1 MAFTLYRLWSRYSSN
16 GIQIVR
22 RHSTQTRELG
32 KLPLAG
38 IRVLD
43 MTRILA
49 GPYCTMLLGDLG
61 AEIIKVEHP
70 LRGDDTRTWGPP
82 FKTYKHSK
90 STTQSPSLPGESAY
104 YLSVNRNKKSIAID
118 MKKESGRRILTELAS
133 KCDVLVENFVPGNLA
148 KMQLGYSDLQLV
160 NPRLVYASITGYGQT
175 GPYRNKPGYDVI
187 IEAEAGL
194 MHITGEEDGP
204 PVKVGVA
211 VTDIM
216 TGLYTH
222 GAIMAALLAR
232 DKTGRGQH
240 IDASLLQTQ
249 TSILAN
255 IASSY
260 LIGGQEARRWGT
272 RHPSIAP
279 YQVFATLDGSVCIGA
294 GNNTQFASLCNAI
307 GMPKLALDKRFVTN
321 ADRVSNRCA
330 LIQILE
336 GVLSTRT
343 TCEVLELL
351 ENSGL
356 PFGPVNNL
364 QQTFDHPQVRAR
376 NVVRQVEHPFL
387 GPIKLVGPAVE
398 YSDAPVGEHIEPPP
412 MLGQHTAQVL
422 KNVLGYSDQQIQDAV
437 DSGGA
442 ALYSY

>member
-1 MAFTLYRLWSRYSSN
+1 MH
-16 GIQIVR
+16 IVR
-22 RHSTQTRELG
+22 RHSTQAREPG

-82 FKTYKHSK
+82 FKTYKNPK
-90 STTQSPSLPGESAY
+90 NTTQSPSFPGESAY

-133 KCDVLVENFVPGNLA
+133 KCDILVENFVPGKLA
-148 KMQLGYSDLQLV
+148 KMQLGYNDLRLV

-307 GMPKLALDKRFVTN
+307 GMPNLALDKRFVTN
-321 ADRVSNRCA
+321 ADRVSNRRA

-343 TCEVLELL
+343 TCEVLDLL

-387 GPIKLVGPAVE
+387 GPIKMVGPAVE